1 MARLSDAKI
10 SEILQSVDIVDVIS
24 LYLPLQK
31 KGKDYKAV
39 CPFHNDTNPS
49 LSISPARQIYKCF
62 VCGAGGNA
70 FTFLQEYLNI
80 SYLEAVKKVAEIG
93 GIDVSELN
101 FNTPAKKVDEKLVPL
116 YTMHDEA
123 NMIFRHLL
131 HTKTGLVAHEYL
143 QSRHI
148 NDSLIEEFDIGY
160 AGRDNQLYKAFQNLA
175 YKEVDMVRSG
185 LIIDGEHGAFDRYRD
200 RVMFALHDADGK
212 VIGFSGR
219 VYKANTDESKYMN
232 SPESEIF
239 IKSKTLYHYHK
250 AKEPIKKAGF
260 VYLLE
265 GFMDV
270 IALSRIG
277 INNTLAIMGTALTN
291 EHMNMIRKLSNTV
304 YLCLD
309 GDRAGQSAAIKSAR
323 LLLDHQFNVK
333 MIKLMDGMDPDEILE
348 QFGEETL
355 RIALTS
361 TMDPVEFE
369 IQHLYE
375 NTNMANHE
383 ETREFIQRS
392 CQLIANMSN
401 PIDRQYY
408 IEMIATRSNSD
419 QNVIK
424 EFWQSLQ
431 TNKVVR
437 QPVINPV
444 VRNDYKRLDKYQKA
458 ERHLLFYM
466 LHDKKVCDLYEQK
479 IGFMFNDMN
488 RIIAS
493 YIVDYYRTKEKMMI
507 ASFISYIQNTKM
519 VEYVLEIMDE
529 NLPEEVEMKVIEDYI
544 ETIKINTQAK
554 EIEQLKLQMANEL
567 DALKKAE
574 LAVKILEIQKN

>member
-101 FNTPAKKVDEKLVPL
+101 FNTPTKKVDEKLVPL

-131 HTKTGLVAHEYL
+131 HTKTGLAAHEYL

-355 RIALTS
+355 SIALTS

-437 QPVINPV
+437 QPVITPV

>member
-131 HTKTGLVAHEYL
+131 HTKTGLAAHEYL

-431 TNKVVR
+431 TNKVVHP
-437 QPVINPV
+437 PVINPV

>member
-101 FNTPAKKVDEKLVPL
+101 FNTPTKKVDEKLVPL

-123 NMIFRHLL
+123 NKIYRHLL
-131 HTKTGLVAHEYL
+131 HTKTGLAAHEYL

-160 AGRDNQLYKAFQNLA
+160 AGRDNQLYMAFQNLA

-219 VYKANTDESKYMN
+219 VYRSNTDESKYMN

-239 IKSKTLYHYHK
+239 IKSRTLYHYHK
-250 AKEPIKKAGF
+250 AKEPVKKAGF

-277 INNTLAIMGTALTN
+277 IDNTLAIMGTALTN

-309 GDRAGQSAAIKSAR
+309 GDRAGQSAAIKSAK
-323 LLLDHQFNVK
+323 LLLEHQFNVK

-361 TMDPVEFE
+361 TMDPIEFE

-392 CQLIANMSN
+392 CQLIANMTN

-437 QPVINPV
+437 QPVISPV

-479 IGFMFNDMN
+479 IGFMFDDMN

-493 YIVDYYRTKEKMMI
+493 YIVDYYRTKEKMTI

>member
-101 FNTPAKKVDEKLVPL
+101 FNTPTKKVDEKLVPL

-131 HTKTGLVAHEYL
+131 HTKTGLAAHEYL

-348 QFGEETL
+348 QFGEET
-355 RIALTS
+355 
-361 TMDPVEFE
+361 
-369 IQHLYE
+369 Q
-375 NTNMANHE
+375 
-383 ETREFIQRS
+383 
-392 CQLIANMSN
+392 
-401 PIDRQYY
+401 
-408 IEMIATRSNSD
+408 
-419 QNVIK
+419 
-424 EFWQSLQ
+424 
-431 TNKVVR
+431 
-437 QPVINPV
+437 
-444 VRNDYKRLDKYQKA
+444 
-458 ERHLLFYM
+458 
-466 LHDKKVCDLYEQK
+466 
-479 IGFMFNDMN
+479 
-488 RIIAS
+488 
-493 YIVDYYRTKEKMMI
+493 EK
-507 ASFISYIQNTKM
+507 
-519 VEYVLEIMDE
+519 
-529 NLPEEVEMKVIEDYI
+529 
-544 ETIKINTQAK
+544 
-554 EIEQLKLQMANEL
+554 
-567 DALKKAE
+567 
-574 LAVKILEIQKN
+574 

>member
-101 FNTPAKKVDEKLVPL
+101 FNTPTKKVDEKLVPL

-131 HTKTGLVAHEYL
+131 HTKTGLAAHEYL

-437 QPVINPV
+437 QPVISPV

>member
-101 FNTPAKKVDEKLVPL
+101 FNTPTKKVDEKLVPL

-131 HTKTGLVAHEYL
+131 HTKTGLAAHEYL

-160 AGRDNQLYKAFQNLA
+160 AGHDNQLYKAFQNLA

-437 QPVINPV
+437 QPIISPV

>member
-101 FNTPAKKVDEKLVPL
+101 FNTPTKKVDEKLVPL

-123 NMIFRHLL
+123 NKIYRHLL
-131 HTKTGLVAHEYL
+131 HTKTGLAAHEYL

-160 AGRDNQLYKAFQNLA
+160 AGRDNQLYMAFQNLA

-219 VYKANTDESKYMN
+219 VYRSNTDESKYMN

-239 IKSKTLYHYHK
+239 IKSRTLYHYHK
-250 AKEPIKKAGF
+250 AKEPVKKAGF

-277 INNTLAIMGTALTN
+277 IDNTLAIMGTALTN

-309 GDRAGQSAAIKSAR
+309 GDRAGQSAAIKSAK
-323 LLLDHQFNVK
+323 LLLEHQFNVK

-361 TMDPVEFE
+361 TMDPIEFE

-392 CQLIANMSN
+392 CQLIANMTN

-437 QPVINPV
+437 QPVISPV

-479 IGFMFNDMN
+479 IGFMFDDLN

-493 YIVDYYRTKEKMMI
+493 YIVDYYRTKEKMTI

>member
-123 NMIFRHLL
+123 NKIFRHLL
-131 HTKTGLVAHEYL
+131 HTKTGLAAHEYL

-219 VYKANTDESKYMN
+219 VYKATTDESKYMN

-250 AKEPIKKAGF
+250 AREPIKKAGF

-277 INNTLAIMGTALTN
+277 IDNTLAIMGTALTN

-361 TMDPVEFE
+361 TMDPIEFE

-392 CQLIANMSN
+392 CQLIANLNN

-437 QPVINPV
+437 QPVISPV

-493 YIVDYYRTKEKMMI
+493 YIVDYYRTKEKMTI

>member
-101 FNTPAKKVDEKLVPL
+101 FNTPTKKVDEKLVPL

-131 HTKTGLVAHEYL
+131 HTKTGLAAHEYL

-437 QPVINPV
+437 QPVITPV

>member
-123 NMIFRHLL
+123 NKIFRHLL
-131 HTKTGLVAHEYL
+131 HTKTGLAAHEYL

-219 VYKANTDESKYMN
+219 VYKATTDESKYMN

-250 AKEPIKKAGF
+250 AREPIKKAGF

-277 INNTLAIMGTALTN
+277 IDNTLAIMGTALTN

-361 TMDPVEFE
+361 TMDPIEFE

-392 CQLIANMSN
+392 CQLIANLNN

-437 QPVINPV
+437 QPVISPV

-479 IGFMFNDMN
+479 IGFMFDDMN

-493 YIVDYYRTKEKMMI
+493 YIVDYYRTKEKMTI

>member
-101 FNTPAKKVDEKLVPL
+101 FNTPTKKVDEKLVPL

-123 NMIFRHLL
+123 NKIYRHLL
-131 HTKTGLVAHEYL
+131 HTKTGLAAHEYL

-160 AGRDNQLYKAFQNLA
+160 AGRDNQLYMAFQNLA

-219 VYKANTDESKYMN
+219 VYRSNTDESKYMN

-239 IKSKTLYHYHK
+239 IKSRTLYHYHK
-250 AKEPIKKAGF
+250 AKEPVKKAGF

-277 INNTLAIMGTALTN
+277 IDNTLAIMGTALTN
-291 EHMNMIRKLSNTV
+291 EHMNMIRKLSNNV

-309 GDRAGQSAAIKSAR
+309 GDRAGQSAAIKSAK
-323 LLLDHQFNVK
+323 LLLEHQFNVK

-361 TMDPVEFE
+361 TMDPIEFE

-392 CQLIANMSN
+392 CQLIANMTN

-437 QPVINPV
+437 QPVISPV

-479 IGFMFNDMN
+479 IGFMFDDMN

-493 YIVDYYRTKEKMMI
+493 YIVDYYRTKEKMTI

>member
-131 HTKTGLVAHEYL
+131 HTKTGLAAHEYL